1 MSVKFVH
8 ILACAAALSVGAVSA
23 YAQTSTTTT
32 TKTMKSS
39 TMHRNGGMHRGMASI
54 ADVSSLQEALNRNG
68 AVLAVDGKFGA
79 KTKAALVR
87 YQTTHSLTPNG
98 RPDKPTQDKLNL
110 TLAGY
115 DANGWVTT
123 TTTTTTMV
131 NPAPAPAVM
140 AVAPAPAP
148 APAPRAVP
156 NKDVMALQ
164 TALIGKGHKELV
176 ADGYWGDSTR
186 KALMTFQEKSG
197 MQVTGKPDKA
207 TAERLL
213 IVLPAFDAQGNMIGS
228 NARNASFTGTA
239 PASTTTRSGTSRM
252 VPGSRDP
259 VDNSAPKS
267 N

>member
-1 MSVKFVH
+1 MSVKFAQ

-32 TKTMKSS
+32 TKTTKTS
-39 TMHRNGGMHRGMASI
+39 TMHRSGGMHRGMATT

-79 KTKAALVR
+79 KTKAALVK

-123 TTTTTTMV
+123 TTTTTTTVV
-131 NPAPAPAVM
+131 NPAPAPAAM
-140 AVAPAPAP
+140 AVAPAP

-156 NKDVMALQ
+156 
-164 TALIGKGHKELV
+164 T
-176 ADGYWGDSTR
+176 
-186 KALMTFQEKSG
+186 
-197 MQVTGKPDKA
+197 
-207 TAERLL
+207 
-213 IVLPAFDAQGNMIGS
+213 
-228 NARNASFTGTA
+228 
-239 PASTTTRSGTSRM
+239 
-252 VPGSRDP
+252 
-259 VDNSAPKS
+259 
-267 N
+267 